1 MLGTEFTM
9 HNIDL
14 LGSNLLPFFF
24 ANFMYASLL
33 GIDIFLIPLPEGISW
48 VAILLILIML

>member
-1 MLGTEFTM
+1 MLGIEFARLK
-9 HNIDL
+9 IDP

-24 ANFMYASLL
+24 AIFTLASPL

-48 VAILLILIML
+48 VALLLILIML